1 MWWLF
6 PFVLLHEA
14 YLILNDYIYPDQH
27 VDDFDNKFTIVLS
40 VLLVLWSVF
49 VSSSLQRIGLLQP
62 LKWPALTTLRSA
74 AAFCVT
80 TAFLYI
86 EYKVNEAKVV
96 YVVYSREDWQR
107 DGGCASDLGL
117 SYTQFYQFLVEVQLL
132 KHARALVHS
141 SHLIMRSNFMRDWL
155 ACRMTRFAGHT

>member
-62 LKWPALTTLRSA
+62 LKWPALTTLHSA
-74 AAFCVT
+74 AAVCVT

-86 EYKVNEAKVV
+86 GYKVNEAKVV

-107 DGGCASDLGL
+107 DGGCAADLGL
-117 SYTQFYQFLVEVQLL
+117 SFTQFYQFLVEVQLL

-141 SHLIMRSNFMRDWL
+141 SNLIMRSNFMRDWL